1 MVLQYP
7 TLMFGASVPFLLILI
22 QVSSCT
28 LKVTGYIGQDVTLP
42 CTYDAQAN
50 GILSF
55 CWGHGKLTQFK
66 CNNMILSSYY
76 GDVTF
81 RESPRYQLLSQVT
94 QGNVSL
100 TILNA
105 QRGDAGNYGCRVE
118 FPGWFNDHKI
128 NIHLIMEEEILIS
141 DEMNAT
147 GSTSEEIFGV
157 LLNNSNIGRIA
168 AIFLL
173 TIILILII
181 TGRKVLARRT
191 TAPQQF
197 SIFTVENIYNTIPV
211 DK

>member
-7 TLMFGASVPFLLILI
+7 RLMFGASVPFLLILI

-28 LKVTGYIGQDVTLP
+28 LEVTGYIGQDVTLP

-55 CWGHGKLTQFK
+55 CWGQGKVTQFK

-76 GDVTF
+76 GEVTF

-105 QRGDAGNYGCRVE
+105 QREDAGNYGCRVE
-118 FPGWFNDHKI
+118 IPGWFNDHKI
-128 NIHLIMEEEILIS
+128 NIHLILEE
-141 DEMNAT
+141 DEMNAK
-147 GSTSEEIFGV
+147 GSTSEEIFRV

-197 SIFTVENIYNTIPV
+197 SIFTVENIYDTIPV

>member
-22 QVSSCT
+22 QVSTCT
-28 LKVTGYIGQDVTLP
+28 LEVTGYIGQDVTLP

-55 CWGHGKLTQFK
+55 CWGHGKVTQFK

-81 RESPRYQLLSQVT
+81 RESSRYQLLSQVT

-118 FPGWFNDHKI
+118 IPGWFNDHKI
-128 NIHLIMEEEILIS
+128 NIHLIMEE
-141 DEMNAT
+141 A
-147 GSTSEEIFGV
+147 
-157 LLNNSNIGRIA
+157 
-168 AIFLL
+168 
-173 TIILILII
+173 
-181 TGRKVLARRT
+181 GRKVLTRRT
-191 TAPQQF
+191 TAPQ
-197 SIFTVENIYNTIPV
+197 
-211 DK
+211 